1 MPHFG
6 LIDEKALGPVQG
18 PLMRARLHLR
28 GGKRRLR
35 QGKISLGLITL
46 YDAVISSMQYFFA
59 SEHGKKL
66 AIKKDDDIKEDT
78 TMYRI
83 LVESGVLD
91 GTFDYTA
98 FDELIGRALEEEL
111 SSYDYQSILY
121 GIENVMTVLGVI
133 PFDESRLPPEDPDA
147 E

>member
-6 LIDEKALGPVQG
+6 LIDEKALGPVEG
-18 PLMRARLHLR
+18 PLMRARLHIL
-28 GGKRRLR
+28 GGKRRLK

-46 YDAVISSMQYFFA
+46 YDAIISSMQYYFA

-66 AIKKDDDIKEDT
+66 TIKKDDDLKEDT

-98 FDELIGRALEEEL
+98 FDELIERALEEEL
-111 SSYDYQSILY
+111 SSFDYHSLVA
-121 GIENVMTVLGVI
+121 GIETVMTILGVL
-133 PFDESRLPPEDPDA
+133 PFDESRLARGDL
-147 E
+147 